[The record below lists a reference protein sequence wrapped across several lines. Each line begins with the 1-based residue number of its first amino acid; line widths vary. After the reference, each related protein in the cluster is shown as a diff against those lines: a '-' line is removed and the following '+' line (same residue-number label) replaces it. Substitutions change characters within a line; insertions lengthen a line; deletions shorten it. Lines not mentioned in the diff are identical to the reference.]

1 MSKETFCEAEERRM
15 NKILNFGLPNSYKK
29 LGIILVALSILF
41 LITRKI
47 FDIEISETIRFIL
60 KRVVLVGLLIIAIS
74 KEKVEDEMI
83 QSMRGR
89 AFTMAFIFG
98 VIFSLAQPLFNYI
111 ASFIVEKEDDG
122 LTDVGD
128 FQVLWLLLTI
138 YLLFFYMLKRRL

>member
-29 LGIILVALSILF
+29 IGISLVAVCILF
-41 LITRKI
+41 LISRKL
-47 FDIEISETIRFIL
+47 FDLEISETIRFIS
-60 KRVVLVGLLIIAIS
+60 KRVVLVGLLIVVIS

-83 QSMRGR
+83 QSLRGR

-98 VIFSLAQPLFNYI
+98 VIFTLIQPLFNYI
-111 ASFIVEKEDDG
+111 ASFIVEKDKEG

-128 FQVLWLLLTI
+128 FQILWLLLTI
-138 YLLFFYMLKRRL
+138 YLLFFYMLKRRQ